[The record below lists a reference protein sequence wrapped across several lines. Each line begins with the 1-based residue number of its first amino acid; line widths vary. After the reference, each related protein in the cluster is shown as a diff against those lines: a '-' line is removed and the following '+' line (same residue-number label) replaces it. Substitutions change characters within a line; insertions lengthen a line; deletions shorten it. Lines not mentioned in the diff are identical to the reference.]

1 MSEFA
6 HRRTSEVSKI
16 SHPET
21 PGETTETSPAKR
33 RNWTPPVEQMPPAIQ
48 FALSVVEWFRKKCTA
63 VEKEKAPLRMV
74 GQLPLG
80 GKRHLALVEVGN
92 QQFLVG
98 GGVDNITVIVPVA
111 AQVALPD
118 PMQARIAEGNSRL

>member
-1 MSEFA
+1 NRSIRTWRFASHGCYRRLTASSTLRNSKGFRAMSEFA

-63 VEKEKAPLRMV
+63 VEKEKAP
-74 GQLPLG
+74 
-80 GKRHLALVEVGN
+80 
-92 QQFLVG
+92 
-98 GGVDNITVIVPVA
+98 
-111 AQVALPD
+111 
-118 PMQARIAEGNSRL
+118 